1 MRAVSTRFGQ
11 PAKSARSVETRTR
24 VRYKE
29 TDQMGIV
36 HHSNYFVWFEI
47 GRTELCLEAGIAYR
61 DIEAAGFVLVVTE
74 AACRYRRPFQ
84 YDDEVV
90 IRTSITEGGSRSLR
104 FAYEL
109 RKVGSEEIHATG
121 FTHHFWVDA
130 GTRRPVVAPE
140 SILKAFRPFFTADGT
155 EAS

>member
-1 MRAVSTRFGQ
+1 MSDRF
-11 PAKSARSVETRTR
+11 VETRTR

-36 HHSNYFVWFEI
+36 HHSNYFVWFEM
-47 GRTELCLEAGIAYR
+47 GRTALCLEAGIAYR

-84 YDDEVV
+84 YDDEVA
-90 IRTSITEGGSRSLR
+90 IRTSISEGGSRSLR

-109 RKVGSEEIHATG
+109 RNAGSEEIHATG
-121 FTHHFWVDA
+121 FTAHFWVDSK
-130 GTRRPVVAPE
+130 TRRPVVAPD
-140 SILKAFRPFFTADGT
+140 SILLAFRPFFTPDGT
-155 EAS
+155 

>member
-1 MRAVSTRFGQ
+1 MSDRF
-11 PAKSARSVETRTR
+11 VETRTR

-36 HHSNYFVWFEI
+36 HHSNYFVWFEM
-47 GRTELCLEAGIAYR
+47 GRTALCLEAGIAYR

-90 IRTSITEGGSRSLR
+90 IRTSISEGGSRSLR

-109 RKVGSEEIHATG
+109 RKAGSEEIHATG
-121 FTHHFWVDA
+121 STAHFWVDSK
-130 GTRRPVVAPE
+130 TRRPVVAPD
-140 SILKAFRPFFTADGT
+140 SILLAFRPFFTQDGT
-155 EAS
+155 EPG

>member
-1 MRAVSTRFGQ
+1 MSDRF
-11 PAKSARSVETRTR
+11 VETRTR

-36 HHSNYFVWFEI
+36 HHSNYFVWFEM
-47 GRTELCLEAGIAYR
+47 GRTALCLEAGIAYR

-90 IRTSITEGGSRSLR
+90 IRTSISEGGSRSLR

-109 RKVGSEEIHATG
+109 RKAGSEEIHATG
-121 FTHHFWVDA
+121 STAHFWVDSK
-130 GTRRPVVAPE
+130 TRRPVVAPD
-140 SILKAFRPFFTADGT
+140 SILLAFRPFFIHDGT
-155 EAS
+155 EPG